1 MRSLNLSKSSQA
13 ISFTHF
19 EQYRVTNKPL
29 FQSMF
34 VIFYMGETASKE
46 YILGVGGMT
55 CNGCANN
62 VKTALSAVAGVS
74 AVNIDLDGAK
84 ATVNAEVDNQEVLEV
99 AVTNAGYSIHEP
111 GAALDL
117 LQTISSPKLP
127 EFNWSDGS
135 VWKQSAHNT
144 KWCLIG
150 CSIGE
155 FGTLAYYS
163 SSGIASDLE
172 LYSNI
177 WYFYAILP
185 LINGLITSVM
195 LETGILMRGQMDFR
209 NALSTALGMSF
220 ISMLMME
227 IAMEI
232 TDLLFTNGELGMSP
246 LAIPFMLIVGF
257 MTPWP
262 YNYWRLKKYGQA
274 CH

>member
-1 MRSLNLSKSSQA
+1 MTEA
-13 ISFTHF
+13 A
-19 EQYRVTNKPL
+19 TN
-29 FQSMF
+29 
-34 VIFYMGETASKE
+34 EH
-46 YILGVGGMT
+46 ILGVGGMT

-62 VKTALSAVAGVS
+62 VKNALSSVAGVS
-74 AVNIDLDGAK
+74 NVEIDLDGAK
-84 ATVNAEVDNQEVLEV
+84 ATVQTDGQPQKDALES
-99 AVTNAGYSIHEP
+99 AVTSAGYSIHKP
-111 GAALDL
+111 GANLDL
-117 LQTISSPKLP
+117 LQTITTPKP
-127 EFNWSDGS
+127 MEFNWSDGS

-163 SSGIASDLE
+163 FSGITSELE
-172 LYSNI
+172 LYSNM

-195 LETGILMRGQMDFR
+195 LETVIMMRGQMDFS

-232 TDLLFTNGELGMSP
+232 TDLLFTNGELGMNP

-257 MTPWP
+257 LTPWP

>member
-1 MRSLNLSKSSQA
+1 MSEA
-13 ISFTHF
+13 ATTEH
-19 EQYRVTNKPL
+19 
-29 FQSMF
+29 
-34 VIFYMGETASKE
+34 
-46 YILGVGGMT
+46 ILGVGGMT

-62 VKTALSAVAGVS
+62 VKNALSSVAGVS
-74 AVNIDLDGAK
+74 NVEIDLDGAK
-84 ATVNAEVDNQEVLEV
+84 ATVQTDGQPQKDALES
-99 AVTNAGYSIHEP
+99 AVTSAGYSIHKP
-111 GAALDL
+111 GANLDL
-117 LQTISSPKLP
+117 LQTITTPKSM

-163 SSGIASDLE
+163 FSGITSGLE

-195 LETGILMRGQMDFR
+195 LETAILMRGQMDFS

-232 TDLLFTNGELGMSP
+232 TDLLFTQGELGLMP
-246 LAIPFMLIVGF
+246 LAIPFMLLVGF
-257 MTPWP
+257 LTPWP

>member
-1 MRSLNLSKSSQA
+1 MTEA
-13 ISFTHF
+13 A
-19 EQYRVTNKPL
+19 TN
-29 FQSMF
+29 
-34 VIFYMGETASKE
+34 EH
-46 YILGVGGMT
+46 ILGVGGMT

-62 VKTALSAVAGVS
+62 VKNALSSVAGVS
-74 AVNIDLDGAK
+74 NVEIDLDGAK
-84 ATVNAEVDNQEVLEV
+84 ATVQTDGQPQKDALES
-99 AVTNAGYSIHEP
+99 AVTSAGYSIHKP
-111 GAALDL
+111 GANLDL
-117 LQTISSPKLP
+117 LQTITTPKST

-163 SSGIASDLE
+163 FSGITSELE
-172 LYSNI
+172 LYSNM

-195 LETGILMRGQMDFR
+195 LETAIMMRGQMDFS

-232 TDLLFTNGELGMSP
+232 TDLLFTNGELGMNP

-257 MTPWP
+257 LTPWP

>member
-1 MRSLNLSKSSQA
+1 VAEEDSENAGNATNIYISDSVINRSNIANEKKSSKA
-13 ISFTHF
+13 DVNEH
-19 EQYRVTNKPL
+19 
-29 FQSMF
+29 
-34 VIFYMGETASKE
+34 
-46 YILGVGGMT
+46 ILGVGGMT

-62 VKTALSAVAGVS
+62 VKNALSSVAGVS
-74 AVNIDLDGAK
+74 NVEIDLDGAK
-84 ATVNAEVDNQEVLEV
+84 ATVQTDGQPQKDALEV

-127 EFNWSDGS
+127 EFNWSDRS
-135 VWKQSAHNT
+135 VWWTSANNT

-155 FGTLAYYS
+155 FGTLAAYSAYNIAVTIGTNWYYF
-163 SSGIASDLE
+163 L
-172 LYSNI
+172 L
-177 WYFYAILP
+177 ILP

-195 LETGILMRGQMDFR
+195 LETGILMRNQMDFR

-227 IAMEI
+227 IAMEL
-232 TDLLFTNGELGMSP
+232 TDLFFTEGKLGLMWI
-246 LAIPFMLIVGF
+246 AIPFMLVVGF
-257 MTPWP
+257 LTPWP